1 MSYANADGVK
11 LYVEETGTGYP
22 IVFVHEF
29 AADHREWETQVRYF
43 SRSYRCIT
51 FAARGY
57 TPSDVP
63 EAEDAYHYT
72 HLADDIAAVMRH
84 AGVAKAHV
92 VGLSQGAYAT
102 LMFGLRHP
110 QMASALVAAGCGSGS
125 VREQREE
132 FMRTCEATSHRFVR
146 EGAAA
151 LAQEIGLAPS
161 RVQLLNKDPRGWQ
174 EFVDHLSQHSATGSS
189 LTMRNYQGKRPSLYD
204 FAQQFAAMTI
214 PTLVVVGDEDE
225 SCIEPSVFLKRTI
238 PTAGLFVQPR
248 TGHAINLE
256 EPAVFNREVQEFF
269 SAVERGTWGRRD
281 PRAVVGGHGQR

>member
-1 MSYANADGVK
+1 MPYADAKGVK
-11 LYVEETGTGYP
+11 LYVEETGSGYP
-22 IVFVHEF
+22 IIFVHEF

-63 EAEDAYHYT
+63 EADEAYHYT
-72 HLADDIAAVMRH
+72 HFADDIAAVLRSV
-84 AGVAKAHV
+84 GVTKAHA

-110 QMASALVAAGCGSGS
+110 QLASALVAAGCGSGS

-132 FMRTCEATSHRFVR
+132 FMKLCEATSRRFLS
-146 EGAAA
+146 EGAAV
-151 LAQEIGLAPS
+151 LAQEMGVAPS

-174 EFVDHLSQHSATGSS
+174 EFVDHLSQHSATGSA
-189 LTMRNYQGKRPSLYD
+189 LTMRNYQGQRPSLYD
-204 FAQQFAAMTI
+204 FAEQFAALTI
-214 PTLVVVGDEDE
+214 PTLIVVGDEDDA
-225 SCIEPSVFLKRTI
+225 CLEPCVFLKRTI

-269 SAVERGTWGRRD
+269 SAVEHGSWGRRD
-281 PRAVVGGHGQR
+281 PRAVVGGHLKR